1 MQDNKPIRVLQ
12 MTASLFRGGSQNMIV
27 NLYKA
32 IDKNK
37 IQFDFIVDH
46 PELNDLQET
55 VESLGAKVYVMPK
68 FKGSNLSEVKK
79 AWNDFFVEHPEY
91 KIIHSHSRSYASIY
105 LKIAKKY
112 GLKTIIHSHN
122 TSNGKGLKAKIKD
135 SLQYNLRNVADYFI
149 GCSLN
154 AGKWLFGENIV
165 NSDRFFILNNAIDAS
180 KFKFESS
187 IREEYRKQLGIENNK
202 VYIQV
207 GEFNEQK
214 NHKFTIELF
223 SKLIEKEKNAILLLV
238 GTGEYFDSIKKL
250 TNELGLS
257 DKVMFL
263 GRRDDVNK
271 LLMASD
277 CYLMPSNFEGLSLA
291 AIEAQASGI
300 KCLLSDKVSK
310 DVNITDNCE
319 FLSLDID
326 TWINVCINLDSS
338 RKETYN
344 QIVNMGYDV
353 NSTAKWLEDFYL
365 SIINK

>member
-1 MQDNKPIRVLQ
+1 MENKQPIRVLQ

-32 IDKNK
+32 IDRNK
-37 IQFDFIVDH
+37 VQFDFIVDH

-55 VESLGAKVYVMPK
+55 VESLGAKVYVMPQ
-68 FKGSNLSEVKK
+68 FKGTNIIEVKK
-79 AWNDFFVEHPEY
+79 AWHKFFKDHPEY

-105 LKIAKKY
+105 LKIAKQY

-122 TSNGKGLKAKIKD
+122 TSNGSGIKSKIKD
-135 SLQYNLRNVADYFI
+135 ILQHDLRNTADYFI

-154 AGKWLFGENIV
+154 AGKWLFGEDII
-165 NSDRFFILNNAIDAS
+165 NSNKFFILNNAIDAN
-180 KFKFESS
+180 KFRFDEN
-187 IREEYRKQLGIENNK
+187 IRKQYRKELNIENSK

-223 SKLIEKEKNAILLLV
+223 SKLIEKEPNAKLLLV
-238 GTGEYFDSIKKL
+238 GTGEYFENIKNKI
-250 TNELGLS
+250 NELKLN
-257 DKVMFL
+257 DNAMLL

-277 CYLMPSNFEGLSLA
+277 VYLMPSNFEGLSLA

-300 KCLLSDKVSK
+300 KCLLSDRVSR
-310 DVNITDNCE
+310 DVDITKNCE
-319 FLSLDID
+319 FISLDINE
-326 TWINVCINLDSS
+326 WLNACISS
-338 RKETYN
+338 EYDRKETYN
-344 QIVNMGYDV
+344 QIVKMGYDV
-353 NSTAKWLEDFYL
+353 NTTAKWLEKFYL
-365 SIINK
+365 DIIK